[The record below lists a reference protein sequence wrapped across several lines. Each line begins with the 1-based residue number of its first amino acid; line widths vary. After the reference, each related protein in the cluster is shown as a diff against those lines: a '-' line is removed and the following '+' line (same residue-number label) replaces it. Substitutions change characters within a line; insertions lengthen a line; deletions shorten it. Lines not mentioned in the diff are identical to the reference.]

1 MVDKNQAVIDFLLNC
16 PSIEG
21 SPLYFNFIN
30 AEDNNKE
37 ILTFANETNLDK
49 PYIDGSIQ
57 KRYSF
62 TIVDYKSITS
72 SELVKLTGYVNEN
85 VEDLVDTQS
94 IIDWVNEQNELRNF
108 PDFGEDC
115 LIDEMRVTSNE
126 PRLNGIDM
134 AKTPALAVY
143 NITIQVDYIDNS
155 KKLWR

>member
-1 MVDKNQAVIDFLLNC
+1 MVDKNQAVIDFLLTC
-16 PSIEG
+16 PSIEN
-21 SPLYFNFIN
+21 SPLYFNFVN
-30 AEDNNKE
+30 AEDNNIE
-37 ILTFANETNLDK
+37 LLTFANEANLNK
-49 PYIDGSIQ
+49 PYIDGSVQ

-62 TIVDYKSITS
+62 TIVAYKSITS
-72 SELVKLTGYVNEN
+72 TEVVKLTGYVNEN
-85 VEDLVDTQS
+85 VEDLVDTQA
-94 IIDWVNEQNELRNF
+94 IIDWIVDQNDSRNF

-115 LIDEMRVTSNE
+115 LIDEIRVTSNE